1 MMRFFLLEFVVA
13 IFAFGMAWLVR
24 RILGRLIG
32 GPTVILW
39 GLVLGLIAVTLCG
52 ALFAVLGTDF
62 GFINFEGNLWLGAR
76 AFFLRFWDTGLIAG
90 ALGALVASLMMI
102 RRKQPTPPTPPVP
115 PA

>member
-1 MMRFFLLEFVVA
+1 MRFFLLEFLVA
-13 IFAFGMAWLVR
+13 LFAFGLAWLVR

-39 GLVLGLIAVTLCG
+39 GLVVGLVAVTLSG
-52 ALFAVLGTDF
+52 VLFAALGTDF

-90 ALGALVASLMMI
+90 GIGVLVASLMMI
-102 RRKQPTPPTPPVP
+102 RRKPPTPPVAP
-115 PA
+115 P